1 MADKTKI
8 LMVSHGHPDHS
19 VGGGEIAAYNLHN
32 ALNIR
37 DGFESVFFA
46 RHGKPELIHGGT
58 PFAGTGRPGE
68 VLFYATMPD
77 WFRFSQ
83 PDKAAVWRDFR
94 EMLRV
99 HRPDIVHFHH
109 YFQLGLELFREVRNF
124 DPTIKIVLTLHE
136 YMAICNN
143 EGQMIKPDTGAL
155 CYESSPSEC
164 ARCFKKR
171 NPQDFFLREQ
181 FIKSH
186 FEVVDQFIAPSEFL
200 KQRYVQWG
208 IAASRIKVVENLL
221 PGSDESRDRPPAMTD
236 KVRLAYF
243 GQINRFKG
251 LDLLIK
257 AMLQLPPEV
266 QRRVQLD
273 INGSG
278 LEHQTTQ
285 FQKIVN
291 SGLKQLGDSA
301 RLRGR
306 YTPRELGRLL
316 AGTDWM
322 IVPSQW
328 WENSPVVIM
337 EAKRHGVPV
346 ICSDIGGMAEKV
358 EHGRTGRHFLACRE
372 NALADAITWAV
383 DNRDQ
388 QPDYAKAI
396 AADFPGDAPLDAH
409 INLYESLQ
417 SVVATSSAMSN
428 DKVEPLRVA
437 S

>member
-1 MADKTKI
+1 MANKTKV
-8 LMVSHGHPDHS
+8 LMVSHGHPDHTA
-19 VGGGEIAAYNLHN
+19 GGGEIAAYNLHN
-32 ALNIR
+32 ALNAR
-37 DGFESVFFA
+37 DEFESVFFA
-46 RHGKPELIHGGT
+46 RHGNPDLIHGGT
-58 PFAGTGRPGE
+58 PFAGTGRPAE

-99 HRPDIVHFHH
+99 QRPDIVHFHH
-109 YFQLGLELFREVRNF
+109 YFQLGLELLREVKNF

-155 CYESSPSEC
+155 CYESSPIEC
-164 ARCFKKR
+164 ARCFKDR
-171 NPQDFFLREQ
+171 NSQDFFLREQ

-186 FEVVDQFIAPSEFL
+186 FAVVDQFIAPSDFL

-208 IAASRIKVVENLL
+208 IAATDIKVVENLL
-221 PGSDESRDRPPAMTD
+221 PGEDKARDRPVVMTD

-257 AMLQLPPEV
+257 AMLQLPRDV
-266 QRRVQLD
+266 LKRVQLD

-278 LEHQTTQ
+278 LEHQSAE
-285 FQKIVN
+285 FQGIVN
-291 SGLKQLGDSA
+291 GGLKQLGDSA

-306 YTPRELGRLL
+306 YTPHELGRLL
-316 AGTDWM
+316 AETDWM

-358 EHGRTGRHFLACRE
+358 EHGRTGRHFLARRE
-372 NALADAITWAV
+372 NALADAITWSV

-388 QPDYAKAI
+388 QPEYAKAI
-396 AADFPGDAPLDAH
+396 AAEFPGDAPLDAH
-409 INLYESLQ
+409 INLYESMR
-417 SVVATSSAMSN
+417 SNAGASSTLAKDN
-428 DKVEPLRVA
+428 VETLRAA

>member
-1 MADKTKI
+1 MDSKTKV
-8 LMVSHGHPDHS
+8 LMVSHGHPDHTA
-19 VGGGEIAAYNLHN
+19 GGGEIAAYNLHN
-32 ALNIR
+32 ALNDS

-46 RHGKPELIHGGT
+46 RHGNPELLHGGT

-99 HRPDIVHFHH
+99 QRPDIVHFHH

-124 DPTIKIVLTLHE
+124 DPSIKIVLTLHE

-164 ARCFKKR
+164 ARCFKNK

-200 KQRYVQWG
+200 KQRYVEWG
-208 IAASRIKVVENLL
+208 IDASRIEVVENML
-221 PGSDESRDRPPAMTD
+221 PGTSAPRDSNSAMTD

-257 AMLQLPPEV
+257 AMLLLPRDI

-278 LEHQTTQ
+278 LEHQSAK
-285 FQKIVN
+285 FKGIVK
-291 SGLKQLGDSA
+291 SGLKELGDSV

-306 YTPRELGRLL
+306 YTSHELGRLL
-316 AGTDWM
+316 AETDWM

-328 WENSPVVIM
+328 WENSPVVIL

-358 EHGRTGRHFLACRE
+358 EHGRTGRHFLARRE
-372 NALADAITWAV
+372 NALADAIIWTV

-388 QPDYAKAI
+388 QSIYADAI
-396 AADFPGDAPLDAH
+396 AAEFPENAPLATH
-409 INLYESLQ
+409 IDLYASIR
-417 SVVATSSAMSN
+417 SAAASN
-428 DKVEPLRVA
+428 GPAADNVEPLRAA